1 MPKKPIGSTW
11 TILGCG
17 TSTGVPLIICSCVV
31 CRSRNPRNKRLRA
44 AAWLQ
49 TRGKSILIDTSPDLR
64 TQAIKFKIPRVDAVL
79 FTHPHADHIHGID
92 ELRSYTY
99 VQGGR
104 IPVFGNAWTESELR
118 KKFEYIFQPA
128 KSIEGGGIPM
138 LDLHPIRGDEPVI
151 DLLGIPVVPLRAAH
165 GSTNE
170 VLGFRVDSVAY
181 MTDCSYIPAETLGRM
196 DGLVALVLDCVR
208 IAPHDT
214 H

>member
-1 MPKKPIGSTW
+1 MPKKPIGSTC

-104 IPVFGNAWTESELR
+104 IPVFGNAWTESNSG
-118 KKFEYIFQPA
+118 KNSNIFSNPL
-128 KSIEGGGIPM
+128 KVLKEEGSRCSIS
-138 LDLHPIRGDEPVI
+138 IR
-151 DLLGIPVVPLRAAH
+151 
-165 GSTNE
+165 
-170 VLGFRVDSVAY
+170 SV
-181 MTDCSYIPAETLGRM
+181 ETSL
-196 DGLVALVLDCVR
+196 
-208 IAPHDT
+208 
-214 H
+214 